1 MMRLTGAVIVKLKCD
16 LPLITMKDIAEKAG
30 VSTATVSRVLAKTG
44 KVAVT
49 TRRRVEQISSEMGYH
64 LNSVSRPVISGRP
77 LTILALVP
85 DLSDC
90 YYSKLIEGVAAA
102 CEKLGHLILYLNMLP
117 HKLQNLGQITTN
129 LTIQPDGILMMGE
142 TDISTIE
149 GYTRKALPTVLVNDC
164 SAGLTYPA
172 VGIDNLT
179 AAFEAVRYL
188 MSLGHRRIACV
199 TGPDSITLYQY
210 RRQGY
215 IQALCRGNIPL
226 EPRYFF
232 RGDLTA
238 RSGAEALSYLMH
250 LPNPPQA
257 IFCHNDRMAI
267 GLLKQAKQIGIN
279 VPEQLSVIGFD
290 DIDEALHS
298 NPPLTTVSQPRY
310 ELGIESITL
319 LSNIITGAS
328 PIPGS
333 RILETHLVCRDSTSL
348 APR

>member
-1 MMRLTGAVIVKLKCD
+1 MKLKYD

-44 KVAVT
+44 KVAMN
-49 TRRRVEQISSEMGYH
+49 TRRRVELISSEMGYQ
-64 LNSVSRPVISGRP
+64 LNPVTRPVISGRP

-90 YYSKLIEGVAAA
+90 YYSKLIEGIATAS
-102 CEKLGHLILYLNMLP
+102 EKLGHIILYLNMFSHNLS
-117 HKLQNLGQITTN
+117 KLGKISTN
-129 LTIQPDGILMMGE
+129 LTIQPDGILLMGAAE
-142 TDISTIE
+142 ISTIE
-149 GYTRKALPTVLVNDC
+149 RFTRKALPTVLVNDC
-164 SAGLTYPA
+164 SAGLTYPV

-188 MSLGHRRIACV
+188 ISLGHRRIACV
-199 TGPDSITLYQY
+199 TGPDSVTLYQY

-215 IQALCRGNIPL
+215 IQALSRGNIPL

-257 IFCHNDRMAI
+257 IFCHNDRMAL
-267 GLLKQAKQIGIN
+267 GLLEQAKLNGIN
-279 VPEQLSVIGFD
+279 VPDQLSVIGFD
-290 DIDEALHS
+290 DIEESLHS
-298 NPPLTTVSQPRY
+298 YPPLTTVSQPRF
-310 ELGIESITL
+310 ELGTESITL
-319 LSNIITGAS
+319 LTNIITGTLPAPS
-328 PIPGS
+328 S

-348 APR
+348 AAR

>member
-1 MMRLTGAVIVKLKCD
+1 
-16 LPLITMKDIAEKAG
+16 MKDIAEKAG

-44 KVAVT
+44 KVAMN
-49 TRRRVEQISSEMGYH
+49 TRQRVEQISLEMGYH
-64 LNSVSRPVISGRP
+64 LNPITRPVISGRP

-90 YYSKLIEGVAAA
+90 YYSKLIEGVTAASK
-102 CEKLGHLILYLNMLP
+102 KLGHIILYLNMLP
-117 HKLQNLGQITTN
+117 HRLQNLGQITTS
-129 LTIQPDGILMMGE
+129 LTIQPDGILLMGA
-142 TDISTIE
+142 TDISRIE
-149 GYTRKALPTVLVNDC
+149 GCTRKALPTVLVNDC
-164 SAGLTYPA
+164 SAGLTYPV

-179 AAFEAVRYL
+179 AAFDAVRYL

-215 IQALCRGNIPL
+215 IQALYRGNIPL

-238 RSGAEALSYLMH
+238 RSGADALSYLMH

-267 GLLKQAKQIGIN
+267 GLLEQAKIIGIN

-298 NPPLTTVSQPRY
+298 YPSLTTISQPRF
-310 ELGIESITL
+310 ELGTESITL
-319 LSNIITGAS
+319 LSKIITGVT

-333 RILETHLVCRDSTSL
+333 RILETRLVCRDSTSS
-348 APR
+348 APS